1 MQPRFHPWLIPIER
15 QLQALNLVINS
26 AIILPPKNVFRLAE
40 SLSSKAATITCVG
53 CRNTIYIER
62 ILVRV
67 VRYWEI
73 QTQFS
78 IKHDSANQN
87 KNRVGTICFRIIR
100 IEHHS
105 LCSVLG
111 RLISLTTEL
120 LSLPDDSLATCCQVG
135 NQRQHVSYHL
145 ELRPMFLI
153 NSRLMFLLQDKS
165 GVSKPIALLF
175 KVTNCEET
183 C

>member
-26 AIILPPKNVFRLAE
+26 VIILPPKNVFRLAE

-53 CRNTIYIER
+53 CRNTIYC
-62 ILVRV
+62 ILNEF
-67 VRYWEI
+67 WSELWG

-135 NQRQHVSYHL
+135 NQRQHVAYHL

-153 NSRLMFLLQDKS
+153 NSRLTVCFYYRISL
-165 GVSKPIALLF
+165 G
-175 KVTNCEET
+175 
-183 C
+183 